1 VKNEL
6 KEDRNELARLDYSD
20 WLAKT
25 IDELN
30 REAGSEIFCLKK
42 DIPSGIFRLII
53 DIHCLAFKLAKNQEL
68 RPPLEPGTK
77 TYKATIN
84 MVEKSRVAFGEKIQ
98 EIKTA
103 LSNKLIEAIRKA
115 HGSSPDGESSEPD
128 GKSSEVTIDELIESM
143 LVPLASMQKQTS
155 LFAWQ
160 FPSMTGLSSQDL
172 TLSSELAT
180 PTIRS
185 HQVTI
190 EINSATRF
198 REFVVTGLEN
208 YVQFLKIQQDADY
221 PDFVIKNVRTS
232 LDLLKTNG
240 SNELGQLEKLLN
252 QETIGRLKREAEV
265 TYLESLANIIG
276 EDCERTR
283 ESEQKSKLIHQ
294 FALKGEQKPR
304 EISLDEASFYL
315 RDYSRRLRLLEKFI
329 NDKKKPDGYYEVTYQ
344 GVLVD
349 IQELFSGRDAF
360 SELPLLGKIDG
371 CIGETDDPHQSITS
385 ITFGLKF
392 KLNGRVS
399 NPIPYDSSFVYGLEM
414 IKPDSKLY
422 NLDELTQERSKQHIE
437 KIVKFFVLYYFAFAC
452 PNPLAPNYC
461 YEDVLSFDVI
471 GRFTEEVLPQLKE
484 EALDSDEAKKNLM
497 RKFVGEMGEYLVA
510 DKLEA
515 AVKALKEY
523 LKKEKLGF
531 SAERKVNIGLSRTL
545 LLSDL
550 REISNTGKFF
560 GNELSENLKKCLK
573 YVFISAQV
581 ANKDA
586 IIQFPITLTFETD
599 NFYRTGKK
607 REFDMNYQIGDIQLL
622 PVFYSFANQ
631 DTSKQFARDKKNIER
646 LAPLLREKRNLPQ
659 NADEASEY
667 MSRLVFPGSLIEFK
681 VGEVPL
687 EKATQRGRFIYE
699 LTWRTVGFIILDILT
714 SQARKNQNL
723 FVGQWILH
731 ETAEAQTTHQETL
744 IHQIVEEW
752 SHVLSDS
759 MLMNSQGIVM
769 PNINPYKIQ
778 NAKCSLYSMLPQEY
792 KIKNNNNKTIEPL
805 LIVMVSSNK
814 CDARS
819 SRWGENYIANLTGEV
834 VAVEATETGL
844 KVRMVKTLA
853 GNYRG
858 DELHRCPAVL
868 CDTISDMYRKG
879 FRHVIYIASTPFSE
893 HLRVTDQ
900 QNELFFMSPE
910 LIKYLKIAD
919 DLVIYPVLYDSYSA
933 LRIDGV
939 LNEETLYVQDVRQL
953 SNVFN
958 DPNRS
963 QVVFFNLFT
972 GKAVERDRIFYN
984 TVTTYSTLLNAHPGD
999 VIDVN
1004 KVMDGLIKEGELKNN
1019 LMLGL
1024 TLLHYS
1030 KYEKSQTKAEKS
1042 FLKLDPLND
1051 IIGDKAIGRLSAK
1064 SQHCIPWVQMNSIAF
1079 LTEVYNALMVPISGE
1094 NTINNNINIS
1104 HSSLSLLV
1112 DEIENYLV
1120 NPEVSG
1126 PDELPQHYVE
1136 CLVESYS
1143 NPMLKERIESI
1154 IDTKG
1159 WVISDGG
1166 DIIPF

>member
-30 REAGSEIFCLKK
+30 RETGAAIFCLKQ
-42 DIPSGIFRLII
+42 DISSGRFRLII

-68 RPPLEPGTK
+68 RPPLEPGEK
-77 TYKATIN
+77 AYKATIN
-84 MVEKSRVAFGEKIQ
+84 MVEKCRETFGEKIQ

-103 LSNKLIEAIRKA
+103 LSNRLIEAIRKA
-115 HGSSPDGESSEPD
+115 HASLPDRE
-128 GKSSEVTIDELIESM
+128 SSEVTIDELIESM
-143 LVPLASMQKQTS
+143 LVPLASMPKQPS

-172 TLSSELAT
+172 TLDYEVET

-185 HQVTI
+185 HKVTI

-208 YVQFLKIQQDADY
+208 YVQFLKTKQDLDYSDYVIQ
-221 PDFVIKNVRTS
+221 NVRTS
-232 LDLLKTNG
+232 IESLKTNG
-240 SNELGQLEKLLN
+240 SNELCQLEKLLN

-265 TYLESLANIIG
+265 IYLESWANIIG
-276 EDCERTR
+276 EDCDRVR
-283 ESEQKSKLIHQ
+283 DSKQKSKLIHQ
-294 FALKGEQKPR
+294 FTLQGEKEPR

-315 RDYSRRLRLLEKFI
+315 RDYSRRLRSLEKFI
-329 NDKKKPDGYYEVTYQ
+329 NDKKKPKAYYEVTYQ
-344 GVLVD
+344 GILVD

-371 CIGETDDPHQSITS
+371 CIGETEDSLQSITS

-399 NPIPYDSSFVYGLEM
+399 NPVLFNSSFLYGIEM
-414 IKPDSKLY
+414 IKPDSQLH
-422 NLDELTQERSKQHIE
+422 NFDDITQEGCKKQIE
-437 KIVKFFVLYYFAFAC
+437 KILKFFVLYYFAFAG

-461 YEDVLSFDVI
+461 YQEVLNFDVI
-471 GRFTEEVLPQLKE
+471 KQFTEEVLPQLKE
-484 EALDSDEAKKNLM
+484 DSLKSDEAKKDLM
-497 RKFVGEMGEYLVA
+497 RKFVGEMSEYLVA

-515 AVKALKEY
+515 TVKALKEY
-523 LKKEKLGF
+523 LKTEKLGF
-531 SAERKVNIGLSRTL
+531 SAEKNVNIGLSRKL
-545 LLSDL
+545 LLSEL
-550 REISNTGKFF
+550 SEISNRSRFF
-560 GNELSENLKKCLK
+560 ENELSEDLKKCLK
-573 YVFISAQV
+573 YVFISAQG

-586 IIQFPITLTFETD
+586 IIQFPVALTFETD
-599 NFYRTGKK
+599 NFYRTSKK
-607 REFDMNYQIGDIQLL
+607 REFDMSYQIGDIQML
-622 PVFYSFANQ
+622 PVFYNFVIQN
-631 DTSKQFARDKKNIER
+631 TSQQFERDKKNIDMLAR
-646 LAPLLREKRNLPQ
+646 LGGKRNLPQ

-681 VGEVPL
+681 VTEVPL
-687 EKATQRGRFIYE
+687 EKATERGRFIYE
-699 LTWRTVGFIILDILT
+699 LTWRTIGFIILDILT
-714 SQARKNQNL
+714 SQARKNKNL
-723 FVGQWILH
+723 FVGQWLLH
-731 ETAEAQTTHQETL
+731 QTAEAQTTQQETL

-752 SHVLSDS
+752 SYVLSDS
-759 MLMNSQGIVM
+759 LLMNSQGIVM
-769 PNINPYKIQ
+769 PNINRYKIL
-778 NAKCSLYSMLPQEY
+778 NAQCSLFSVLPQEY
-792 KIKNNNNKTIEPL
+792 KIKNNNNRTIEPL

-834 VAVEATETGL
+834 VAVEPTETGL

-868 CDTISDMYRKG
+868 GDTISDMYLKG
-879 FRHVIYIASTPFSE
+879 FRHVIYIANTPFSE

-1042 FLKLDPLND
+1042 FLKLDPLSD
-1051 IIGDKAIGRLSAK
+1051 IIGDNAIGRSAAK
-1064 SQHCIPWVQMNSIAF
+1064 SRHCIPSVQMNSLAF
-1079 LTEVYNALMVPISGE
+1079 LTEVYNALMVPISE
-1094 NTINNNINIS
+1094 DNAINSNINLS
-1104 HSSLSLLV
+1104 HSSLLLL

-1120 NPEVSG
+1120 NPEVSA
-1126 PDELPQHYVE
+1126 PDELPQHYVD

-1143 NPMLKERIESI
+1143 NPMLKERVESI

-1159 WVISDGG
+1159 WVISNG
-1166 DIIPF
+1166 DIVPF

>member
-1 VKNEL
+1 MTNEL

-30 REAGSEIFCLKK
+30 KEAGAEIFCLKK
-42 DIPSGIFRLII
+42 DLPSGRFRLII
-53 DIHCLAFKLAKNQEL
+53 DIHCLAFQLAKNQEL

-77 TYKATIN
+77 TYKATVN
-84 MVEKSRVAFGEKIQ
+84 MVEKCHEVFGEKIQ

-103 LSNKLIEAIRKA
+103 LSNKLIEAIKKA
-115 HGSSPDGESSEPD
+115 HGSSPD

-155 LFAWQ
+155 LFGWQ

-208 YVQFLKIQQDADY
+208 YVQFLKIQPDADY

-240 SNELGQLEKLLN
+240 SNELSQLEKLLN

-283 ESEQKSKLIHQ
+283 ESQQKSKLIHQ

-349 IQELFSGRDAF
+349 LQELFSGRDAF

-414 IKPDSKLY
+414 IKPDSKLH

-484 EALDSDEAKKNLM
+484 QAFDSDEAKKNLM
-497 RKFVGEMGEYLVA
+497 KKFVGEMSEYLVA

-515 AVKALKEY
+515 AIKALKEY

-531 SAERKVNIGLSRTL
+531 SAEKKVNIGLSRTL

-586 IIQFPITLTFETD
+586 IIQFPVTLTFETD

-622 PVFYSFANQ
+622 PVFYCFANQ
-631 DTSKQFARDKKNIER
+631 DISKQFARDKKNIER

-667 MSRLVFPGSLIEFK
+667 MSRLVFPGSLIEIK
-681 VGEVPL
+681 VGEVYL
-687 EKATQRGRFIYE
+687 EKATPRGRFIYE

-759 MLMNSQGIVM
+759 LLMNSQGIVM
-769 PNINPYKIQ
+769 PNINHYKIQ
-778 NAKCSLYSMLPQEY
+778 NAKSSLYSVLPQEY
-792 KIKNNNNKTIEPL
+792 KIKNNNNRIIEPL

-814 CDARS
+814 CDARF
-819 SRWGENYIANLTGEV
+819 SRGGENYMANLTGEV
-834 VAVEATETGL
+834 VAVEPTETGL

-858 DELHRCPAVL
+858 EELHRCPAVL
-868 CDTISDMYRKG
+868 RDTISDMYRKG

-939 LNEETLYVQDVRQL
+939 PNEETLYVQDVRQL

-1064 SQHCIPWVQMNSIAF
+1064 SQHCIPSVQMNSIAF
-1079 LTEVYNALMVPISGE
+1079 LTEVYNALMVPLSEE
-1094 NTINNNINIS
+1094 NAIHTNINLP
-1104 HSSLSLLV
+1104 HSSLSLL

-1120 NPEVSG
+1120 DREVSA
-1126 PDELPQHYVE
+1126 PDELPQHYVD

-1143 NPMLKERIESI
+1143 NPMLKERVESI
-1154 IDTKG
+1154 IASQW
-1159 WVISDGG
+1159 WVISNG
-1166 DIIPF
+1166 DIVPF

>member
-1 VKNEL
+1 MKNEL

-30 REAGSEIFCLKK
+30 RETGAKIFCLKK
-42 DIPSGIFRLII
+42 DIPSGRFRLII
-53 DIHCLAFKLAKNQEL
+53 DIHCFAAQLAKNQEL
-68 RPPLEPGTK
+68 TLPLEKGEK

-84 MVEKSRVAFGEKIQ
+84 MVEKCREVFGEKIQ

-103 LSNKLIEAIRKA
+103 LSNRLMEAIRKA
-115 HGSSPDGESSEPD
+115 HCSEPDGESSE
-128 GKSSEVTIDELIESM
+128 VTIDKLIESM
-143 LVPLASMQKQTS
+143 LVPLASMPKQPS

-172 TLSSELAT
+172 TLDYEVET

-185 HQVTI
+185 HKVTI

-198 REFVVTGLEN
+198 RELVVTGLEN
-208 YVQFLKIQQDADY
+208 YVQFLKKQSDSDY
-221 PDFVIKNVRTS
+221 PNFVIRNVRDS
-232 LDLLKTNG
+232 LDLLKTHG
-240 SNELGQLEKLLN
+240 SDELSQLEKLLN

-265 TYLESLANIIG
+265 TYLESLANIIS
-276 EDCERTR
+276 EDCESAR
-283 ESEQKSKLIHQ
+283 ESQQKSKLIHQ
-294 FALKGEQKPR
+294 FALKGKQQPR
-304 EISLDEASFYL
+304 GISLNEASFYL
-315 RDYSRRLRLLEKFI
+315 KDYSGRLRLLEKFI
-329 NDKKKPDGYYEVTYQ
+329 NDKKKPQAYYEVTYQ

-349 IQELFSGRDAF
+349 IRELFSGRDAF

-399 NPIPYDSSFVYGLEM
+399 NPVLYDSSFVYGLEM
-414 IKPDSKLY
+414 IKPDSKLH

-452 PNPLAPNYC
+452 PNPLSPNYC

-497 RKFVGEMGEYLVA
+497 RKFVGEMSEYLVA
-510 DKLEA
+510 DKLA
-515 AVKALKEY
+515 SAVKALKEY

-531 SAERKVNIGLSRTL
+531 SAEKKVNIGLSQKL

-550 REISNTGKFF
+550 NEISNTTKFF
-560 GNELSENLKKCLK
+560 GNELSENLKECLK

-586 IIQFPITLTFETD
+586 IIQFRVTLTFETD
-599 NFYRTGKK
+599 KFYRTGKK
-607 REFDMNYQIGDIQLL
+607 REFDRSYQIGDIQML
-622 PVFYSFANQ
+622 PVFYSFASQ
-631 DTSKQFARDKKNIER
+631 DTQKQFARDKNNIAL
-646 LAPLLREKRNLPQ
+646 LAPLLGGKPNFPK

-667 MSRLVFPGSLIEFK
+667 MSRLVFSGSLIEFK
-681 VGEVPL
+681 VGEIPL
-687 EKATQRGRFIYE
+687 EKATERGHFIYE
-699 LTWRTVGFIILDILT
+699 LTWRTLGFIILDILT
-714 SQARKNQNL
+714 SKARKNKNL

-731 ETAEAQTTHQETL
+731 ETAEAQTTEQETL

-759 MLMNSQGIVM
+759 LLMNSQGLVM
-769 PNINPYKIQ
+769 PTIDRYKIP
-778 NAKCSLYSMLPQEY
+778 NAKCSLYSVLPQEY
-792 KIKNNNNKTIEPL
+792 KIKNNNNRTIEPL

-814 CDARS
+814 CDTRS
-819 SRWGENYIANLTGEV
+819 SRGGENYIANLTGEV
-834 VAVEATETGL
+834 VAVEPTKTGL
-844 KVRMVKTLA
+844 KVSLVKTLA
-853 GNYRG
+853 GNYRE
-858 DELHRCPAVL
+858 DELHRSPAVL
-868 CDTISDMYRKG
+868 RDTISDMYHKG
-879 FRHVIYIASTPFSE
+879 FHHVLYIANTPFSE

-1004 KVMDGLIKEGELKNN
+1004 KVMDGLIKEGPLKND

-1030 KYEKSQTKAEKS
+1030 KYEKNQTKGERS

-1051 IIGDKAIGRLSAK
+1051 IIGDNAIGRLSAK
-1064 SQHCIPWVQMNSIAF
+1064 SQHCIPSVQMNSIAF

-1094 NTINNNINIS
+1094 NAIHSNINLP
-1104 HSSLSLLV
+1104 HSSLSLL

-1120 NPEVSG
+1120 NPEVSA
-1126 PDELPQHYVE
+1126 PDELPQHYVD

-1143 NPMLKERIESI
+1143 NPMLKERVESI
-1154 IDTKG
+1154 IAPQW
-1159 WVISDGG
+1159 WVISNG
-1166 DIIPF
+1166 DIVPF